1 MEQGLIPAPSTYEL
15 SRLEPQTTTWIR
27 EKPKGFYA
35 YSITTTLL
43 RITECKKMSRKTNLS
58 TVDIALTGVFCA
70 VWAAL
75 NLILGPLS
83 FQLLQLPILHDFA
96 VYFTLLLTVWA
107 TGRFGTSSLV
117 GIIGTIVAIF
127 LGGPVLIICFAASAV
142 VFDLLLSLNHHNIRI
157 AKYNLAIA
165 AIATVISAYVAGIL
179 IGVLF
184 TPNQTLLWALT
195 FWGGWHA
202 VGGIMSII
210 ITFPIIISLEKANV
224 RGMKPVATKDPRMKS
239 LQ

>member
-1 MEQGLIPAPSTYEL
+1 MRTVLRLRYYVLL
-15 SRLEPQTTTWIR
+15 SVIEMTD
-27 EKPKGFYA
+27 
-35 YSITTTLL
+35 
-43 RITECKKMSRKTNLS
+43 LS

-83 FQLLQLPILHDFA
+83 FQLLQLPILHDFG

-117 GIIGTIVAIF
+117 GIIGTVVAMF

-142 VFDLLLSLNHHNIRI
+142 VFDLLLSLNNHNIRT
-157 AKYNLAIA
+157 AKYNLAIS
-165 AIATVISAYVAGIL
+165 AITTVISAYVAGIL

-210 ITFPIIISLEKANV
+210 ITFPIIVALEKANV